1 MLSKFKGIALSA
13 VLAVAVAGMAHA
25 QEELKIGGIGPLSG
39 GGTAWGLA
47 VQRGTELAIEEVVKA
62 GGLKVGGKTYIPKLT
77 MFDDQF
83 TAAGGRL
90 AADRLVNAEK
100 VKFIIG
106 PIGSAPVLA
115 AIAVTTPAQVLV
127 FSNGFNPAILKNE
140 AKSPYNFRGAVSTVE
155 YGPAMVKWLKANYP
169 NIKKVGMLAPNDAT
183 GQAAVPQL
191 TAYYKAVGIDVWFE
205 YFDRG
210 SKEFTPLI
218 TRMMAQGIDLFDL
231 SINSPGDGG
240 LMVKQARQTGYKG
253 VIWQAGGPSVDEIIE
268 IAGPL
273 AEGFLSYNTFDF
285 AQPQA
290 KNFVKAFRAKYGDSL
305 INGQTPIWYNA
316 TKNLFEAMRRA
327 GSTDVTKVRD
337 ALEKLEG
344 YDAGLF
350 GPVQWGGTADY
361 GVAHQLLLKFW
372 ITEVKG
378 GKGVTRAALSPE
390 KK

>member
-1 MLSKFKGIALSA
+1 MLSKFRSIALTA
-13 VLAVAVAGMAHA
+13 VLAVMGQAHA
-25 QEELKIGGIGPLSG
+25 QEELKIGAIGPLSG

-47 VQRGTELAIEEVVKA
+47 VQRGTQMAIDEVASA
-62 GGLKVGGKTYIPKLT
+62 GGLKVGGKTYMLKMVML
-77 MFDDQF
+77 DDQF

-115 AIAVTTPAQVLV
+115 AIPVTTPAQVLV
-127 FSNGFNPAILKNE
+127 FSNGFAPAILKNE
-140 AKSPYNFRGAVSTVE
+140 AKSPYNFRGAISTTE
-155 YGPAMVKWLKANYP
+155 YGPAMVKWLRQNHP
-169 NIKKVGMLAPNDAT
+169 NVKKVGLIAPNDAT

-191 TAYYKAVGIDVWFE
+191 TQYYKAAGLEVWSEF
-205 YFDRG
+205 FDRG
-210 SKEFTPLI
+210 SKEFTPLL
-218 TRMMAQGIDLFDL
+218 TRMMAQNVDLFDL

-240 LMVKQARQTGYKG
+240 LMVKQVRQGGYKG
-253 VIWQAGGPSVDEIIE
+253 LVWQAGGPSVDEIIE

-273 AEGFLSYNTFDF
+273 AEGFLSFNTFDF
-285 AQPQA
+285 STPQA
-290 KNFVKAFRAKYGDSL
+290 QSFVKAYRAKWGDSI

-316 TKNLFEAMRRA
+316 TKNLLEAMRRA

-350 GPVQWGGTADY
+350 GPVVWGGMADY

-378 GKGVTRAALSPE
+378 GKGVTRAALTPE
-390 KK
+390 KR

>member
-1 MLSKFKGIALSA
+1 MLGKLKGIALTA
-13 VLAVAVAGMAHA
+13 VLALAGTAHA

-39 GGTAWGLA
+39 GGTAWGIA
-47 VQRGTELAIEEVVKA
+47 VQRGAELAIDEVNKA
-62 GGLKVGGKTYIPKLT
+62 GGLKVGGKTYKPKLV

-115 AIAVTTPAQVLV
+115 AINVTTPAQVLV
-127 FSNGFNPAILKNE
+127 FSNGFAPAILKNE
-140 AKSPYNFRGAVSTVE
+140 AKSPFNFRGAVSTTE
-155 YGPAMVKWLKANYP
+155 YGPAMVKWLKQNYP
-169 NIKKVGMLAPNDAT
+169 DVKKVGLIAPNDAT

-191 TAYYKAVGIDVWFE
+191 TAYYKAAGIDVWSE

-210 SKEFTPLI
+210 SKEFTPLL
-218 TRMMAQGIDLFDL
+218 TRMMSQGVSLFDL

-240 LMVKQARQTGYKG
+240 LMVKQARQIGYKG
-253 VIWQAGGPSVDEIIE
+253 LIWQAGGPSVDEIIE

-285 AQPQA
+285 SQPQA
-290 KNFVKAFRAKYGDSL
+290 QDFVKAYRAKWGDAV

-316 TKNLFEAMRRA
+316 TKNLLEAMRRA
-327 GSTDVTKVRD
+327 GTTDVTKVRD
-337 ALEKLEG
+337 TLEKLEG

-350 GPVQWGGTADY
+350 GPVQWGGMADY

-372 ITEVKG
+372 ITEVKN
-378 GKGVTRAALSPE
+378 GKGVTRAALTPE
-390 KK
+390 KH

>member
-1 MLSKFKGIALSA
+1 MLGKLRGIALTA
-13 VLAVAVAGMAHA
+13 VLALAGTAQA

-47 VQRGTELAIEEVVKA
+47 VQRGAQLAVDEVVNA
-62 GGLKVGGKTYIPKLT
+62 GGLKLGGKTYTPKLV

-115 AIAVTTPAQVLV
+115 AINVTTPAQVLV
-127 FSNGFNPAILKNE
+127 FSNGFAPAILKNE
-140 AKSPYNFRGAVSTVE
+140 AKAPYNFRGAVTTTE
-155 YGPAMVKWLKANYP
+155 YGPAMVKWIKQNYP
-169 NIKKVGMLAPNDAT
+169 DIKKVGLIAPNDAT

-191 TAYYKAVGIDVWFE
+191 TAYYKAAGIDVWSE

-210 SKEFTPLI
+210 SKEFTPLL
-218 TRMMAQGIDLFDL
+218 TRMMAQGVTLFDL
-231 SINSPGDGG
+231 NINSPGDGG
-240 LMVKQARQTGYKG
+240 LMVKQARQIGYKG

-285 AQPQA
+285 TQPQA
-290 KNFVKAFRAKYGDSL
+290 QNFVKAYRAKWGDAV

-327 GSTDVTKVRD
+327 GTTDVTKVRD

-350 GPVQWGGTADY
+350 GPVQWGGQADY

-372 ITEVKG
+372 ITEVKN

>member
-1 MLSKFKGIALSA
+1 MLGKLKCIALTA
-13 VLAVAVAGMAHA
+13 VLALAGTAHA

-47 VQRGTELAIEEVVKA
+47 VQRGAELAIDDVVKS
-62 GGLKVGGKTYIPKLT
+62 GGLKLGGKTYMPKLV

-115 AIAVTTPAQVLV
+115 AISVTTPAQVLV
-127 FSNGFNPAILKNE
+127 FSNGFAPAILKNE
-140 AKSPYNFRGAVSTVE
+140 AKSPYNFRGAVTTTE
-155 YGPAMVKWLKANYP
+155 YGPAMVKWLKQNYP
-169 NIKKVGMLAPNDAT
+169 DVKKVGLIAPNDAT

-191 TAYYKAVGIDVWFE
+191 TAYYKAAGIDVWSE

-210 SKEFTPLI
+210 SKEFTPLL
-218 TRMMAQGIDLFDL
+218 TRMMAQGVGLFDL

-253 VIWQAGGPSVDEIIE
+253 LIWQAGGPSVDEIIE

-273 AEGFLSYNTFDF
+273 AEGFLSYSTFDF
-285 AQPQA
+285 SQPQA
-290 KNFVKAFRAKYGDSL
+290 QSFVKAYRAKWGDAV

-327 GSTDVTKVRD
+327 GTTDVTKVRD

-350 GPVQWGGTADY
+350 GPAQWGGTADY

-372 ITEVKG
+372 ITEVKN
-378 GKGVTRAALSPE
+378 GKGVTRAALAPE
-390 KK
+390 KR